1 MSQFSP
7 TNGLGIE
14 DLLLV
19 QSTATVQQTRGNL
32 TVPVTPINAHTIPY
46 GNSDKTIAEMLD
58 DTTTINEAFEAYKV
72 EVASNRASDTTTIN
86 EALEAYKA
94 EVASNRAS
102 DTTVINNNQILAHKE
117 LVGLRGLLE
126 GNVSSIIKEMRDIN
140 TQRDIREVQI
150 DSKLGRVEKLADVA
164 DEFSTHIGV
173 LQRIDAGTRLDKVE
187 PAVHNLKCKGV
198 ATTNVFKALVTA
210 INNGTLSL
218 VDGESKDELL
228 VALNIAKDEQ
238 CQE

>member
-72 EVASNRASDTTTIN
+72 EVADNRTSD
-86 EALEAYKA
+86 A
-94 EVASNRAS
+94 
-102 DTTVINNNQILAHKE
+102 TVVSYNKILAHQE
-117 LVGLRGLLE
+117 LVGLRGFLD
-126 GNVSSIIKEMRDIN
+126 NTVSSILKEMRDIN
-140 TQRDIREVQI
+140 TQRDIHEVQI
-150 DSKLGRVEKLADVA
+150 NSKLDRVERLAGVA

-173 LQRIDAGTRLDKVE
+173 LQRIDAGTRLDNVE

-198 ATTNVFKALVTA
+198 ATNNVFKALVTA
-210 INNGTLSL
+210 INNGTLPL
-218 VDGESKDELL
+218 VDGASKDELL